1 MYTQYYK
8 QHGMAEG
15 PLENQDYRKAA
26 KRILSNRY
34 ILANIFKHLV
44 AEVRDRS
51 IEEILSFLDGS
62 LTVLADDD
70 LHYHMEFCVYS
81 REDGSYRVATMP
93 KGSRLEKAYSIWVCL
108 DPSGETENAISEFFI
123 EQRDILGHIP
133 CRQED
138 YDKLCVIQICL
149 QPDTP
154 GTEHPV
160 IRLLNTLFGGKSRE
174 EMDTILEEEFQ
185 IQPEEGI
192 GRQAEKLGSL
202 QRLKE
207 RQGIQL
213 GTLRTIR
220 QALDNGMEEVA
231 VKRYLNATDEQ
242 IRQAKN
248 LVPAA

>member
-26 KRILSNRY
+26 KRILPNRY

-70 LHYHMEFCVYS
+70 LHYHMEFCMYAG
-81 REDGSYRVATMP
+81 EDGSYRIATMP
-93 KGSRLEKAYSIWVCL
+93 DGSRLEKVYSVWVCL
-108 DPSGETENAISEFFI
+108 DPSGETRNAISEFFFN
-123 EQRDILGHIP
+123 QRDILGHIP
-133 CRQED
+133 CQQED
-138 YDKLCVIQICL
+138 YDKLRVIQICL

-160 IRLLNTLFGGKSRE
+160 IRFLNTLFGGKSRE
-174 EMDTILEEEFQ
+174 EIEAILEQEFQ
-185 IQPEEGI
+185 IPPEEGI
-192 GRQAEKLGSL
+192 GKQAVELGSL

-207 RQGIQL
+207 RQGIRL

-220 QALDNGMEEVA
+220 RALDNGMEEAA
-231 VKRYLNATDEQ
+231 VKRYLNATDDLIEK
-242 IRQAKN
+242 AKS
-248 LVPAA
+248 LVLKA